1 MHFASNVVRPPYE
14 ANSVYLQ
21 VTSGCSHNACRFCT
35 YYKDAPFA
43 VSPEREIVEDLEEL
57 ASYGMAFPRI
67 WLQGA
72 DPFLLSFSR
81 LKRIANLIHKYLPF
95 VKSIGGYGRID
106 SLKNKTVEQLKELK
120 ELGYSGIVFGVESGD
135 DRILKFMNKGYK
147 ADEIVPQLS
156 KMDAAGLNYEVI
168 FLSGLGGK
176 GYGLDHAR
184 KTAAVFNQLHPD
196 RVLIAGLT
204 IFPDTPPHAGRTE
217 RDIRGSHGRRT
228 GAGTHGIPEGPQHR
242 YPGGCYQRLHHHH
255 HLRPGTGT
263 EGKHDQPPPVHLRHL
278 WRTGPPEPERLF
290 GGDLVETEA
299 EVEIE
304 GDQ

>member
-21 VTSGCSHNACRFCT
+21 VTSGCGHNACRFCT

-95 VKSIGGYGRID
+95 VKTIGGYGRID

-135 DRILKFMNKGYK
+135 DKILKFMNKGYK
-147 ADEIVPQLS
+147 ANEIVPQLS
-156 KMDAAGLNYEVI
+156 KMDEAGLPYEVI

-176 GYGLDHAR
+176 GYGLDHAK

-204 IFPDTPPHAGRTE
+204 IFPDTPLMQDVRK
-217 RDIRGSHGRRT
+217 
-228 GAGTHGIPEGPQHR
+228 GTFVEA
-242 YPGGCYQRLHHHH
+242 
-255 HLRPGTGT
+255 T
-263 EGKHDQPPPVHLRHL
+263 EGERVLELTEFLKDLNIDTLVDATNASIITTIYGRVPERKANMISRLQYIYDTYGEQGLRHQRDSL
-278 WRTGPPEPERLF
+278 GM
-290 GGDLVETEA
+290 
-299 EVEIE
+299 I
-304 GDQ
+304 

>member
-1 MHFASNVVRPPYE
+1 MKRI
-14 ANSVYLQ
+14 VY
-21 VTSGCSHNACRFCT
+21 TSRSPAAAAIT
-35 YYKDAPFA
+35 PAVSAPIIKTPPFA

-95 VKSIGGYGRID
+95 VKTIGGYGRID

-135 DRILKFMNKGYK
+135 DKILKFMNKGYK
-147 ADEIVPQLS
+147 ANEIVPQLS
-156 KMDAAGLNYEVI
+156 KMDEAGLPYEVI

-176 GYGLDHAR
+176 GYGLDHAK

-204 IFPDTPPHAGRTE
+204 IFPDTPLMQDVRK
-217 RDIRGSHGRRT
+217 
-228 GAGTHGIPEGPQHR
+228 GTFVEA
-242 YPGGCYQRLHHHH
+242 
-255 HLRPGTGT
+255 T
-263 EGKHDQPPPVHLRHL
+263 EGERVLELTEFLKDLNIDTLVDATNASIITTIYGRVPERKANMISRLQYIYDTYGEQGLRHQRDSL
-278 WRTGPPEPERLF
+278 GM
-290 GGDLVETEA
+290 
-299 EVEIE
+299 I
-304 GDQ
+304 

>member
-1 MHFASNVVRPPYE
+1 MHFASNIVRPPYE

-95 VKSIGGYGRID
+95 VKTIGGYGRID

-135 DRILKFMNKGYK
+135 DKILKFMNKGYK
-147 ADEIVPQLS
+147 ANEIVPQLS
-156 KMDAAGLNYEVI
+156 KMDEAGLPYEVI

-176 GYGLDHAR
+176 GYGLDHAK

-204 IFPDTPPHAGRTE
+204 IFPDTPLMQDVRK
-217 RDIRGSHGRRT
+217 
-228 GAGTHGIPEGPQHR
+228 GTFVEA
-242 YPGGCYQRLHHHH
+242 
-255 HLRPGTGT
+255 T
-263 EGKHDQPPPVHLRHL
+263 EGERVLELTEFLKDLNIDTLVDATNASIITTIYGRVPERKANMISRLQYIYDTYGEQGLRHQRDSL
-278 WRTGPPEPERLF
+278 GM
-290 GGDLVETEA
+290 
-299 EVEIE
+299 I
-304 GDQ
+304 

>member
-135 DRILKFMNKGYK
+135 DKILKFMNKGYK

-204 IFPDTPPHAGRTE
+204 IFPDTPLMQDVRK
-217 RDIRGSHGRRT
+217 
-228 GAGTHGIPEGPQHR
+228 GTFVEA
-242 YPGGCYQRLHHHH
+242 
-255 HLRPGTGT
+255 T
-263 EGKHDQPPPVHLRHL
+263 EGERVLELTEFLKDLNIDTLVDATNASIITTIYGRV
-278 WRTGPPEPERLF
+278 PERKANMISRLQYIYDTY
-290 GGDLVETEA
+290 GEQGLRNRRDSLGA
-299 EVEIE
+299 I
-304 GDQ
+304 

>member
-95 VKSIGGYGRID
+95 VKTIGGYGRID

-135 DRILKFMNKGYK
+135 DKILKFMNKGYK
-147 ADEIVPQLS
+147 ANEIVPQLS
-156 KMDAAGLNYEVI
+156 KMDEAGLPYEVI

-176 GYGLDHAR
+176 GYGLDHAK

-204 IFPDTPPHAGRTE
+204 IFPDTPLMQDVRK
-217 RDIRGSHGRRT
+217 
-228 GAGTHGIPEGPQHR
+228 GTFVEA
-242 YPGGCYQRLHHHH
+242 
-255 HLRPGTGT
+255 T
-263 EGKHDQPPPVHLRHL
+263 EGERVLELTEFLKDLNIDTLVDATNASIITTIYGRVPERKANMISRLQYIYDTYGEQSLRHQRDSL
-278 WRTGPPEPERLF
+278 G
-290 GGDLVETEA
+290 A
-299 EVEIE
+299 I
-304 GDQ
+304 

>member
-204 IFPDTPPHAGRTE
+204 IFPDTPLMQDVRK
-217 RDIRGSHGRRT
+217 
-228 GAGTHGIPEGPQHR
+228 GTFVEA
-242 YPGGCYQRLHHHH
+242 
-255 HLRPGTGT
+255 T
-263 EGKHDQPPPVHLRHL
+263 EGERMLELTEFLKDLNIDTLVDATNASIITTIYGRV
-278 WRTGPPEPERLF
+278 PERKANMISRLQYIYDTY
-290 GGDLVETEA
+290 GEQGLRNRRDSLGA
-299 EVEIE
+299 I
-304 GDQ
+304 

>member
-135 DRILKFMNKGYK
+135 DKILKFMNKGYK
-147 ADEIVPQLS
+147 ANEIVPQLS
-156 KMDAAGLNYEVI
+156 KMDEAGLNYEVI

-176 GYGLDHAR
+176 GYGLDHAK

-204 IFPDTPPHAGRTE
+204 IFPDTPLMQDVRK
-217 RDIRGSHGRRT
+217 
-228 GAGTHGIPEGPQHR
+228 GTFVEA
-242 YPGGCYQRLHHHH
+242 
-255 HLRPGTGT
+255 T
-263 EGKHDQPPPVHLRHL
+263 EGERVLELTEFLKDLNIDTLVDATNASIITTIYGRV
-278 WRTGPPEPERLF
+278 PERKANMISRLQYIYDTY
-290 GGDLVETEA
+290 GEQGLRNRRDSLGM
-299 EVEIE
+299 I
-304 GDQ
+304 

>member
-135 DRILKFMNKGYK
+135 DKILKFMNKGYK

-156 KMDAAGLNYEVI
+156 KMDEAGLNYEVI

-176 GYGLDHAR
+176 GYGLDHAK

-204 IFPDTPPHAGRTE
+204 IFPDTPLMQDVRK
-217 RDIRGSHGRRT
+217 
-228 GAGTHGIPEGPQHR
+228 GTFVEA
-242 YPGGCYQRLHHHH
+242 
-255 HLRPGTGT
+255 T
-263 EGKHDQPPPVHLRHL
+263 EGERVLELTEFLKDLNIDTLVDATNASIITTIYGRV
-278 WRTGPPEPERLF
+278 PERKANMISRLQYIYDTY
-290 GGDLVETEA
+290 GE
-299 EVEIE
+299 E
-304 GDQ
+304 GLRNRRDSLGAI

>member
-57 ASYGMAFPRI
+57 ASYGIAFPRI

-95 VKSIGGYGRID
+95 VKTIGGYGRID

-135 DRILKFMNKGYK
+135 DKILKFMNKGYK
-147 ADEIVPQLS
+147 ANEIVPQLS
-156 KMDAAGLNYEVI
+156 KMDEAGLPYEVI

-176 GYGLDHAR
+176 GYGLDHAK

-204 IFPDTPPHAGRTE
+204 IFPDTPLMQDVRK
-217 RDIRGSHGRRT
+217 
-228 GAGTHGIPEGPQHR
+228 GTFVEA
-242 YPGGCYQRLHHHH
+242 
-255 HLRPGTGT
+255 T
-263 EGKHDQPPPVHLRHL
+263 EGERVLELTEFLKDLNIDTLVDATNASIITTIYGRVPERKANMISRLQYIYDTYGEQGLRHQRDSL
-278 WRTGPPEPERLF
+278 GM
-290 GGDLVETEA
+290 
-299 EVEIE
+299 I
-304 GDQ
+304 

>member
-21 VTSGCSHNACRFCT
+21 ITSGCSHNACRFCT

-57 ASYGMAFPRI
+57 ASSGMAFPRI

-156 KMDAAGLNYEVI
+156 KMDKAGLNYEVI

-176 GYGLDHAR
+176 GYGLDHAK

-204 IFPDTPPHAGRTE
+204 IFPDTPLMQDVRK
-217 RDIRGSHGRRT
+217 
-228 GAGTHGIPEGPQHR
+228 GTFVEA
-242 YPGGCYQRLHHHH
+242 
-255 HLRPGTGT
+255 T
-263 EGKHDQPPPVHLRHL
+263 EGERVLELTEFLKDLNIDTLVDATNASIITTIYGRV
-278 WRTGPPEPERLF
+278 PERKANMISRLQYIYDTY
-290 GGDLVETEA
+290 GEQGLRNRRDSLGA
-299 EVEIE
+299 I
-304 GDQ
+304 

>member
-196 RVLIAGLT
+196 RVLIAG
-204 IFPDTPPHAGRTE
+204 RTE
-217 RDIRGSHGRRT
+217 RNIRGSH
-228 GAGTHGIPEGPQHR
+228 
-242 YPGGCYQRLHHHH
+242 
-255 HLRPGTGT
+255 
-263 EGKHDQPPPVHLRHL
+263 
-278 WRTGPPEPERLF
+278 
-290 GGDLVETEA
+290 
-299 EVEIE
+299 
-304 GDQ
+304 

>member
-156 KMDAAGLNYEVI
+156 KMDKAGLNYEVI

-176 GYGLDHAR
+176 GYGLDHAK

-204 IFPDTPPHAGRTE
+204 IFPDTPLMQDVRK
-217 RDIRGSHGRRT
+217 
-228 GAGTHGIPEGPQHR
+228 GTFVEA
-242 YPGGCYQRLHHHH
+242 
-255 HLRPGTGT
+255 T
-263 EGKHDQPPPVHLRHL
+263 EGERVLELTEFLKDLNIDTLVDATNASIITTIYGRV
-278 WRTGPPEPERLF
+278 PERKANMISCLQYIYDTY
-290 GGDLVETEA
+290 GEQGLRNRRDSLGA
-299 EVEIE
+299 I
-304 GDQ
+304 

>member
-95 VKSIGGYGRID
+95 VKTIGGHRP
-106 SLKNKTVEQLKELK
+106 TPAQ
-120 ELGYSGIVFGVESGD
+120 
-135 DRILKFMNKGYK
+135 DRG
-147 ADEIVPQLS
+147 
-156 KMDAAGLNYEVI
+156 
-168 FLSGLGGK
+168 
-176 GYGLDHAR
+176 
-184 KTAAVFNQLHPD
+184 TA
-196 RVLIAGLT
+196 
-204 IFPDTPPHAGRTE
+204 E
-217 RDIRGSHGRRT
+217 
-228 GAGTHGIPEGPQHR
+228 
-242 YPGGCYQRLHHHH
+242 
-255 HLRPGTGT
+255 GT
-263 EGKHDQPPPVHLRHL
+263 EG
-278 WRTGPPEPERLF
+278 TGLF
-290 GGDLVETEA
+290 GHRLRRGVR
-299 EVEIE
+299 
-304 GDQ
+304 G

>member
-21 VTSGCSHNACRFCT
+21 VTSGCSHNACHFCT

-156 KMDAAGLNYEVI
+156 KMDKAGLNYEVI

-184 KTAAVFNQLHPD
+184 KTAEVFNQLHPD

-204 IFPDTPPHAGRTE
+204 IFPDTPLMQDVRK
-217 RDIRGSHGRRT
+217 
-228 GAGTHGIPEGPQHR
+228 GTFVEA
-242 YPGGCYQRLHHHH
+242 
-255 HLRPGTGT
+255 T
-263 EGKHDQPPPVHLRHL
+263 EGERVLELKEFLKDLNIDTLVDATNASIITTIYGRV
-278 WRTGPPEPERLF
+278 PERKANMISRLQYIYDTY
-290 GGDLVETEA
+290 GEQGLRNRRDSLGA
-299 EVEIE
+299 I
-304 GDQ
+304 

>member
-57 ASYGMAFPRI
+57 ASYGMAFPWI

-156 KMDAAGLNYEVI
+156 KMDKAGLNYEVI

-184 KTAAVFNQLHPD
+184 KTAEVFNQLHPD

-204 IFPDTPPHAGRTE
+204 IFPDTPLMQDVRK
-217 RDIRGSHGRRT
+217 
-228 GAGTHGIPEGPQHR
+228 GTFVEA
-242 YPGGCYQRLHHHH
+242 
-255 HLRPGTGT
+255 T
-263 EGKHDQPPPVHLRHL
+263 EGERVLELTEFLKDLNIDTLVDATNASIITTIYGRV
-278 WRTGPPEPERLF
+278 PERKANMISRLQYIYDTY
-290 GGDLVETEA
+290 GEQCLRNRRDSLGA
-299 EVEIE
+299 I
-304 GDQ
+304 

>member
-156 KMDAAGLNYEVI
+156 KMDKAGLNYEVI

-176 GYGLDHAR
+176 GYGLDHAK

-204 IFPDTPPHAGRTE
+204 IFPDTPLMQDVRK
-217 RDIRGSHGRRT
+217 
-228 GAGTHGIPEGPQHR
+228 GTFVEA
-242 YPGGCYQRLHHHH
+242 
-255 HLRPGTGT
+255 T
-263 EGKHDQPPPVHLRHL
+263 EGERVLELTEFLKDLNIDTLVDATNASIITTIYGRV
-278 WRTGPPEPERLF
+278 PERKANMISRLQYIYDTY
-290 GGDLVETEA
+290 GEQGLRNRRDSLGA
-299 EVEIE
+299 I
-304 GDQ
+304 

>member
-95 VKSIGGYGRID
+95 VKTIGGYGRID

-135 DRILKFMNKGYK
+135 DKILKFMNKGYK
-147 ADEIVPQLS
+147 ANEIVPQLS
-156 KMDAAGLNYEVI
+156 KMDEVGLPYEVI

-176 GYGLDHAR
+176 GYGLDHAK

-204 IFPDTPPHAGRTE
+204 IFPDTPLMQDVRK
-217 RDIRGSHGRRT
+217 
-228 GAGTHGIPEGPQHR
+228 GTFVEA
-242 YPGGCYQRLHHHH
+242 
-255 HLRPGTGT
+255 T
-263 EGKHDQPPPVHLRHL
+263 EGERVLELTEFLKDLNIDTLVDATNASIITTIYGRVPERKANMISRLQYIYDTYGEQGLRHQRDSL
-278 WRTGPPEPERLF
+278 GM
-290 GGDLVETEA
+290 
-299 EVEIE
+299 I
-304 GDQ
+304 

>member
-204 IFPDTPPHAGRTE
+204 IFPDTPLMQDVRK
-217 RDIRGSHGRRT
+217 
-228 GAGTHGIPEGPQHR
+228 GTFVEA
-242 YPGGCYQRLHHHH
+242 
-255 HLRPGTGT
+255 T
-263 EGKHDQPPPVHLRHL
+263 EGERVLELTEFLKDLNIDTLVDATNASIITTFYGRV
-278 WRTGPPEPERLF
+278 PERKANMISRLQYIYDTY
-290 GGDLVETEA
+290 GEQGLRNRRDSLGA
-299 EVEIE
+299 I
-304 GDQ
+304 

>member
-21 VTSGCSHNACRFCT
+21 ITSGCSHNACRFCT

-135 DRILKFMNKGYK
+135 DKILKFMNKGYK

-156 KMDAAGLNYEVI
+156 KMDKAGLNYEVI

-176 GYGLDHAR
+176 GYGLDHAK
-184 KTAAVFNQLHPD
+184 KTAAVFNQPHPD

-204 IFPDTPPHAGRTE
+204 IFPDTPLMQDVRK
-217 RDIRGSHGRRT
+217 
-228 GAGTHGIPEGPQHR
+228 GTFVEA
-242 YPGGCYQRLHHHH
+242 
-255 HLRPGTGT
+255 T
-263 EGKHDQPPPVHLRHL
+263 EGERVLELTEFLKDLNIDTLVDATNASIITTIYGRV
-278 WRTGPPEPERLF
+278 PERKANMISRLQYIYDTY
-290 GGDLVETEA
+290 GEQGLRNRRDSLGA
-299 EVEIE
+299 I
-304 GDQ
+304 